1 MFIGGDLNQN
11 SVEPAIDKSVL
22 SPHFDGNQL
31 VQTFLAQAGD
41 SYYEYDL
48 MMWVLSSGKRDK
60 LTDMAYEFHGEHPST
75 FRNYQTN
82 PRTGEKMYKVDYW
95 VSTKK
100 GAAVGE
106 FRDQSLDYFFVVE
119 PDHAT
124 TPQSQRPKIEKFESK
139 VNEFKNPNWKSAE
152 NLNHE
157 INNDWQFTSDHY
169 GVENTLTISF

>member
-1 MFIGGDLNQN
+1 MN
-11 SVEPAIDKSVL
+11 SLEPAIDKGVL
-22 SPHFDGNQL
+22 SPHFDGNEL
-31 VQTFLAQAGD
+31 VQRFLKKAGD

-48 MMWVLSSGKRDK
+48 MMWVLSSGGRDR

-75 FRNYQTN
+75 YRNYQTD

-95 VSTKK
+95 VSLTK
-100 GAAVGE
+100 GAAVGR
-106 FRDQSLDYFFVVE
+106 FRDQALDYFFVVE

-139 VNEFKNPNWKSAE
+139 VNEFKNPNYKSAD
-152 NLNHE
+152 NLDIS